1 MTLQIAAC
9 AIERHFIKRGP
20 LMKTSLRHQLLA
32 SSVLVGVALAISPAD
47 AREAAAPAAAAPAQD
62 QVAPA
67 PLPTPTPTAD
77 ETKDVIVTGSHIRRP
92 NFDTPQSVNVIT
104 RDDRILSGSRSIADA
119 LQSSVITSGTSQING
134 AFLGFVSEGGAAA
147 ETVGLRGLGSS
158 RTLVL
163 LNGRRLAPAGVGPQ
177 LVSADLNTLPSALVA
192 RVDVLR
198 QGASSVYGS
207 DAIAGV
213 INIITDTKV
222 NGVTL
227 DLFTDQ
233 PIEHGGGGRTTDLS
247 ITAGKVFDRGHI
259 TGSFEYKNETGLRV
273 GDRPE
278 FACPRDYYHNAATG
292 QEVGS
297 IDTATGQLACFPY
310 TTGGGTGT
318 ASGYGIA
325 SSFTLPGSRLTYA
338 NGNINNILAVNGI
351 NRVSP
356 SPMQLQDHL
365 ISPVKI
371 FTGYVNGA
379 YELGMLGDAE
389 IYGEGLFTRRD
400 SYQDST
406 YQLNLSGSNLSPN
419 NQIYGGSY
427 AGTPLG
433 TPGYG
438 YPTSPFYP
446 NSVANAGYQVFTPF
460 VIPDRESRSSQR
472 VDFYRA
478 NGGVKGSIGL
488 GDWRYDANFQYSETK
503 ASETLEGQINVNHL
517 NNALQAVLAPA
528 GTPANLITT
537 ALPGQAGAGNNY
549 TCASNV
555 SNNAIIAGA
564 SCVPLNLY
572 DPNIM
577 IGGHIPANVYN
588 YLFGSFVDRTTFRQE
603 TVSLNFDGTLFNLP
617 AGPVK
622 GAVGFEHRY
631 DFINDTPSAEA
642 QAGLLYNRSSGGI
655 TTGSDEVNEVYGEI
669 DAPLLKDQP
678 FAKLLEIDPSVR
690 YTHYRSYG
698 ADTTFHVNGQWAI
711 NDIIRFRGDYGTSFR
726 APNLYEQYV
735 AAQTGFYGG
744 SVDPCNGFGAFDPT
758 STVYKN
764 CLTALTPIL
773 GANAVNY
780 IATSGPQVTTTGGAG
795 TLKAEHST
803 SYGFGVVLTLPR
815 AIADFSFAVDY
826 YHITVKDEVTNLGN
840 LILDRCYEA
849 TDFGPTNPYCALI
862 DPRRPANDS
871 QRGTL
876 QSFRNPYLNVAEQGT
891 SGIDF
896 DLRYSTGLL
905 GGKFLAKVEATRS
918 LHQTFQLF
926 TTDPSVDYNGT
937 LGVQGAG
944 AGPKWVGNLDLRYD
958 FPGDKFTFHYGL
970 TYVGP
975 QDSTPDAADTVQP
988 PFLTGVAYDL
998 RAEAYYKHD
1007 ISVQFRWK
1015 DTASITFGVNN
1026 LFNTLP
1032 PTLSS
1037 YPTSAGQFTRVGNY
1051 FNSSNYDLIGRSL
1064 FLRVI
1069 RTF

>member
-1 MTLQIAAC
+1 VKIS
-9 AIERHFIKRGP
+9 F
-20 LMKTSLRHQLLA
+20 RHQLLA
-32 SSVLVGVALAISPAD
+32 STVAFGAMLAISPAQAKKAD
-47 AREAAAPAAAAPAQD
+47 ATQPVEAAPAQD
-62 QVAPA
+62 QTAAPA
-67 PLPTPTPTAD
+67 PLPEASPPAD
-77 ETKDVIVTGSHIRRP
+77 QSDDIIVTGSHIRRD
-92 NFDTPQSVNVIT
+92 NFDTPSSVNIIT
-104 RDDRILSGSRSIADA
+104 RDDRVLSGSRSIADA

-147 ETVGLRGLGSS
+147 NTVGLRGLGSS

-177 LVSADLNTLPSALVA
+177 LVAADLNTLPSALVE

-213 INIITDTKV
+213 INIVTDTKI

-233 PIEHGGGGRTTDLS
+233 PIEHGGGGRTMDAA
-247 ITAGKVFDRGHI
+247 ITGGKTFDRGHI
-259 TGSFEYKNETGLRV
+259 IASFEYHEISGLRV

-278 FACPRDYYHNAATG
+278 YSCPRDFYHDATSG
-292 QEVGS
+292 AEVGS
-297 IDTATGQLACFPY
+297 IDPNTGKLMCFPY
-310 TTGGGTGT
+310 TTGGGTGI

-325 SSFTLPGSRLTYA
+325 QSFTRPASRITYA
-338 NGNINNILAVNGI
+338 NGNINTIKAVNGI
-351 NRVSP
+351 NRVGP
-356 SPMQLQDHL
+356 SPMQLEDHL
-365 ISPVKI
+365 TSPIKT
-371 FTGYVNGA
+371 FTGYLNGS

-406 YQLNLSGSNLSPN
+406 YQLNLNGSNLSKRN
-419 NQIYGGSY
+419 EIYGGTY
-427 AGTPLG
+427 YGTPISV
-433 TPGYG
+433 YG
-438 YPTSPFYP
+438 YPTSPFFP
-446 NSVANAGYQVFTPF
+446 NSLANAGYNIFTPF
-460 VIPDRESRSSQR
+460 IIPDRESRSSQR
-472 VDFYRA
+472 IDFYRF
-478 NGGVKGSIGL
+478 NGGVRGNTGL
-488 GDWRYDANFQYSETK
+488 GDWRYDANFQYSETRS
-503 ASETLEGQINVNHL
+503 SETLQGQINVNHL
-517 NNALQAVLAPA
+517 NNVLQTVLAPA

-537 ALPGQAGAGNNY
+537 ALPGQANAGQNF

-555 SNNAIIAGA
+555 SNGAIIAGA

-588 YLFGSFVDRTTFRQE
+588 YLFGSFVDHSRFRQE
-603 TVSLNFDGTLFNLP
+603 TISLNFDGTLFTLP

-631 DFINDTPSAEA
+631 DYIRDTPSPEA

-655 TTGSDEVNEVYGEI
+655 TTGSDVVNEVYAEI

-698 ADTTFHVNGQWAI
+698 SDTTYHVNGQWAPA
-711 NDIIRFRGDYGTSFR
+711 DFIRFRGDYGTSFR

-735 AAQTGFYGG
+735 ASQTGFYGG
-744 SVDPCNGFGAFDPT
+744 NVDPCNGFGSGDPN
-758 STVYKN
+758 SNVYKN
-764 CLTALTPIL
+764 CLAQLTPIL
-773 GANAVNY
+773 GANAINY
-780 IATSGPQVTTTGGAG
+780 IATSGPQVTTVGGAG
-795 TLKAEHST
+795 LLKAEHST
-803 SYGFGVVLTLPR
+803 SYGFGAILTLPKT
-815 AIADFSFAVDY
+815 IADFSFAVDY
-826 YHITVKDEVTNLGN
+826 YHIAVKDEVTVLNNLVLN
-840 LILDRCYEA
+840 RCYEA
-849 TDFGPTNPYCALI
+849 SDFGPGNPYCALI
-862 DPRRPANDS
+862 APRRPATDP
-871 QRGTL
+871 QKGTL
-876 QSFRNPYLNVAEQGT
+876 ASFRNPYLNVAEQTT

-896 DLRYSTGLL
+896 DLRYATGLF
-905 GGKFLAKVEATRS
+905 GGKFLAKIEATRS

-926 TTDPSVDYNGT
+926 STDPVDDFNGT
-937 LGVQGAG
+937 LGQQGAG
-944 AGPKWVGNLDLRYD
+944 SGPKWVGSADLRYD
-958 FPGDKFTFHYGL
+958 FPGDKVTFHYGL

-975 QDSTPDAADTVQP
+975 QDSTPDTIVNP
-988 PFLTGVAYDL
+988 PFLTNVKYDL
-998 RAEAYYKHD
+998 HAEAYYKHD
-1007 ISVQFRWK
+1007 ISIQYRWK
-1015 DTASITFGVNN
+1015 DVASITFGVNN

-1051 FNSSNYDLIGRSL
+1051 YNSSNYDLFGRSL

-1069 RTF
+1069 RTFK